1 MKYFK
6 YLMEYLKYQSK
17 SKKSKMQF
25 VEILN
30 KMKMRRL
37 ASSKEDN
44 FLHCSLIFKEKGPC
58 LKGP

>member
-17 SKKSKMQF
+17 SKKNKMQF